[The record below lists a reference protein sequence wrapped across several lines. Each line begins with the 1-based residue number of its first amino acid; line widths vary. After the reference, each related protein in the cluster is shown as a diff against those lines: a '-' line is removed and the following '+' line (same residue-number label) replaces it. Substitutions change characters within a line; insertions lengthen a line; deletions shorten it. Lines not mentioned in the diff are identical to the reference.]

1 MGGVVVGN
9 VLNDAKPYAAMVLL
23 QVGFAGM
30 FIVSVASLK
39 RGMSHYVLVVY
50 RNLVATAVMAPF
62 ALLLERGV
70 RPKMTVKIFVKI
82 VGLSM
87 LEPVIDQNLY
97 YTGAK
102 LTSAGFASALVNI
115 LPAVTFLMAVFL
127 GMERVKLRSLRS
139 QAKIVGT
146 VCTVA
151 GAVLMMLYHGP
162 VVQLPWSR
170 AHNNHHHGGGSGG
183 GGGGGSSSSATSW
196 LNGTIMIIASCVCWS
211 GFFILQSNIL
221 QIYPA
226 ELSLTALIC
235 VVGSAMSGAVALVAE
250 RRDMTAW
257 VIGFDTR
264 LFAVVYSGIVCSGVA
279 YYMQGIVTRARGP
292 VFVTAFQ
299 PLCMIITAVM
309 GSTILKE
316 EITLGSVIGAVIIVV
331 GLYALIW
338 GKGAGDDDHHVDSG
352 KQLAGAGTGAAS
364 DDKVLPSTTSL
375 PRQAING
382 NHVVAGGRAVADVEM
397 PPAMNLATS

>member
-1 MGGVVVGN
+1 MN
-9 VLNDAKPYAAMVLL
+9 S
-23 QVGFAGM
+23 
-30 FIVSVASLK
+30 I
-39 RGMSHYVLVVY
+39 YV
-50 RNLVATAVMAPF
+50 R
-62 ALLLERGV
+62 
-70 RPKMTVKIFVKI
+70 
-82 VGLSM
+82 
-87 LEPVIDQNLY
+87 PVIDQNLY

-127 GMERVKLRSLRS
+127 RMEKVKLRSLHS

-151 GAVLMMLYHGP
+151 GAVLMILYHGP
-162 VVQLPWSR
+162 VVQFPWSR
-170 AHNNHHHGGGSGG
+170 AHNNHHGGGAGTAASA
-183 GGGGGSSSSATSW
+183 SATSW

-221 QIYPA
+221 QSYPA

-264 LFAVVYSGIVCSGVA
+264 LFTAVYSGIVCSGVA
-279 YYMQGIVTRARGP
+279 YYVQGIVTRARGP

-299 PLCMIITAVM
+299 PLCMIITVVM

-338 GKGAGDDDHHVDSG
+338 GKGGDDHVDSG
-352 KQLAGAGTGAAS
+352 KQLAGAGAAS
-364 DDKVLPSTTSL
+364 DDKALPLTSSL
-375 PRQAING
+375 TMQANSK
-382 NHVVAGGRAVADVEM
+382 HVVAGGLAVADVEM
-397 PPAMNLATS
+397 PAMNMATSL